1 MAKIL
6 IVDDEPRIRELIRE
20 NLQYSGYTC
29 EEAGD
34 GSAAL
39 SLLTGGGYDL
49 VILDLMMPFM
59 DGMTCLREMRTR
71 RINTPVIILT
81 ARGEEYDKLAGLEGG
96 ADDYVVKPF
105 SPRELVARVKAV
117 LNRTMPRTEASD
129 STMTFGELSID
140 TASHTVKVSGEE
152 VSLTPKEF
160 DLLVFLA
167 SNKGIA
173 LSREKILQKVWNY
186 DYFGED
192 RTVDTH
198 VKMLRGHL
206 GKCRG
211 YIATVWGIGYKFDPD
226 AARYAEALLFMRQTS
241 KTRRTIGIRGQLMGF
256 LCFICL
262 LLVGLFWFLST
273 QLLEPLYTTHIQ
285 KQLTEQAEAI
295 VARMDE
301 AIGKGETLSYWAF
314 GSRLYV
320 NNTFFNALRDDIF
333 ELGGMSSFCIDIS
346 DTTLRQI
353 FKVDNLSYCNLH
365 RTRPT
370 DTADEQTAYTTARA
384 MRQLCRESGGT
395 VVRKINPPTP
405 SGSVQLMVGRMT
417 SDGNYTVLVTTS
429 LMHVAEAGKVL
440 STVLPLAAALIFA
453 FSMSAAWLFSEW
465 FTKPLRAL
473 SGAARQV
480 AQGNYAVHVDSVRN
494 DELGDLA
501 QEFNHMAKEVQHA
514 SQMQRDLLANVSH
527 DLRTPLTLIKGY
539 AETVR
544 DLTGDDKKHRDEQMN
559 IIVDETDRL
568 TALVSSVMEL
578 SKVTSG
584 ALKCEKVHFDMGQ
597 LCDEVSERYDAV
609 CAQNGWQLKLEIPDE
624 ELPVYADPDMMQR
637 ALHNLLGNAM
647 HHIGEDG
654 IFVLRALRCPEG
666 VRVEVED
673 HGPGISAEDL
683 PYIFDRYYR
692 SRSDAGKQGTGLGLS
707 ITKAIF
713 QQHGFRFGVHSTVG
727 KGTVFWFIMTDTED
741 AAAQ

>member
-1 MAKIL
+1 
-6 IVDDEPRIRELIRE
+6 
-20 NLQYSGYTC
+20 
-29 EEAGD
+29 
-34 GSAAL
+34 
-39 SLLTGGGYDL
+39 
-49 VILDLMMPFM
+49 
-59 DGMTCLREMRTR
+59 
-71 RINTPVIILT
+71 
-81 ARGEEYDKLAGLEGG
+81 
-96 ADDYVVKPF
+96 
-105 SPRELVARVKAV
+105 
-117 LNRTMPRTEASD
+117 
-129 STMTFGELSID
+129 
-140 TASHTVKVSGEE
+140 
-152 VSLTPKEF
+152 
-160 DLLVFLA
+160 
-167 SNKGIA
+167 
-173 LSREKILQKVWNY
+173 
-186 DYFGED
+186 
-192 RTVDTH
+192 
-198 VKMLRGHL
+198 
-206 GKCRG
+206 
-211 YIATVWGIGYKFDPD
+211 
-226 AARYAEALLFMRQTS
+226 MRQTS

-301 AIGKGETLSYWAF
+301 AIERGETLSYWAF

-333 ELGGMSSFCIDIS
+333 ETGRDEQL
-346 DTTLRQI
+346 
-353 FKVDNLSYCNLH
+353 LH
-365 RTRPT
+365 RHLRHHPAADLQGGQPVLLQPPPHPPHRLLPTSRRPT
-370 DTADEQTAYTTARA
+370 PRPAPCASSAGRAAARWCG
-384 MRQLCRESGGT
+384 RS
-395 VVRKINPPTP
+395 IPPSP

-417 SDGNYTVLVTTS
+417 ADGNYTVLVTTS

-609 CAQNGWQLKLEIPDE
+609 CAQNGWQLKLELPDE
-624 ELPVYADPDMMQR
+624 ELPVCADPDMMQR

-727 KGTVFWFIMTDTED
+727 RGTVFWFIMTDAEETS
-741 AAAQ
+741 A

>member
-1 MAKIL
+1 
-6 IVDDEPRIRELIRE
+6 
-20 NLQYSGYTC
+20 
-29 EEAGD
+29 
-34 GSAAL
+34 
-39 SLLTGGGYDL
+39 
-49 VILDLMMPFM
+49 
-59 DGMTCLREMRTR
+59 
-71 RINTPVIILT
+71 
-81 ARGEEYDKLAGLEGG
+81 
-96 ADDYVVKPF
+96 
-105 SPRELVARVKAV
+105 
-117 LNRTMPRTEASD
+117 
-129 STMTFGELSID
+129 
-140 TASHTVKVSGEE
+140 
-152 VSLTPKEF
+152 
-160 DLLVFLA
+160 
-167 SNKGIA
+167 
-173 LSREKILQKVWNY
+173 
-186 DYFGED
+186 
-192 RTVDTH
+192 
-198 VKMLRGHL
+198 
-206 GKCRG
+206 
-211 YIATVWGIGYKFDPD
+211 
-226 AARYAEALLFMRQTS
+226 
-241 KTRRTIGIRGQLMGF
+241 
-256 LCFICL
+256 
-262 LLVGLFWFLST
+262 
-273 QLLEPLYTTHIQ
+273 
-285 KQLTEQAEAI
+285 
-295 VARMDE
+295 
-301 AIGKGETLSYWAF
+301 
-314 GSRLYV
+314 
-320 NNTFFNALRDDIF
+320 
-333 ELGGMSSFCIDIS
+333 
-346 DTTLRQI
+346 
-353 FKVDNLSYCNLH
+353 
-365 RTRPT
+365 
-370 DTADEQTAYTTARA
+370 
-384 MRQLCRESGGT
+384 
-395 VVRKINPPTP
+395 
-405 SGSVQLMVGRMT
+405 
-417 SDGNYTVLVTTS
+417 
-429 LMHVAEAGKVL
+429 
-440 STVLPLAAALIFA
+440 
-453 FSMSAAWLFSEW
+453 MSAAWLFSEW

-637 ALHNLLGNAM
+637 ALHNLLG
-647 HHIGEDG
+647 
-654 IFVLRALRCPEG
+654 RALRCPEG

-741 AAAQ
+741 ATAQ